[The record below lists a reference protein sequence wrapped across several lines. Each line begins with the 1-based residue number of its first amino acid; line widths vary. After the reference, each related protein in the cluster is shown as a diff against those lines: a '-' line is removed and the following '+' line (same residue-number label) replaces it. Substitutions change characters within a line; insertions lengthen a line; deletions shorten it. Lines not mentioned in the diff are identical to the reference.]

1 MNDSVI
7 ERCVIGLDA
16 HPKTCSAAGLWGQDA
31 GSAEVR
37 WVDHPIP
44 VERLEQ
50 WAAKRVGPRD
60 TVVIEAS
67 GNTFALVDRLQAVGC
82 HVVVLESLRA
92 GQVRKAY
99 CNTDKVSAVKIARV
113 YLSGLAVL
121 VWKPDDKTRQRRE
134 LFRQYQRSVTDSV
147 RHRNQISGWLNGHGI
162 KKPKGVRLTQPSGRE
177 WMMGCYEWS
186 SMQRL
191 LIEQMIEQLIAA
203 HEYRKRLRRIIALE
217 VVGDPALLQLV
228 RLFGVAEV
236 NAFAL
241 GAFVGDIHRFRTPK
255 QLVAYAGL
263 NPRVNLSGQGGYT
276 GSLSH
281 HGRREL
287 RATLIEA
294 AQNLLRYDNP
304 LRNWGWKLLIAKG
317 RNVAAVAVARKLT
330 VSCWYLMMGRF
341 TPLEEVGPTL
351 RTKITKIVAL
361 LGKKT
366 VTQLGYTRLRE
377 YEECL
382 LQQLMAA

>member
-1 MNDSVI
+1 MSDSDT
-7 ERCVIGLDA
+7 EGCVVGLDA
-16 HPKTCSAAGLWGQDA
+16 HPKTCSAAGLFGQDA
-31 GSAEVR
+31 GSAEVL

-44 VERLEQ
+44 VDRLEK
-50 WAAKRVGPRD
+50 WAAKRVGPKD

-67 GNTFALVDRLQAVGC
+67 GNTFALVERLEAVGC

-121 VWKPDDKTRQRRE
+121 VWKPDEKTRQRRE
-134 LFRQYQRSVTDSV
+134 LFRQYQRSVTASV
-147 RHRNQISGWLNGHGI
+147 RHRNQITSWLNGHGL
-162 KKPKGVRLTQPSGRE
+162 KRPKGLRLTQPCGKNWVMDARE
-177 WMMGCYEWS
+177 WS
-186 SMQRL
+186 PMQRL
-191 LIEQMIEQLIAA
+191 LIEQMFEELVAA
-203 HEYRKRLRRIIALE
+203 HQFRRRLRRIIALE
-217 VVGDPALLQLV
+217 VVRDPALLQLV

-276 GSLSH
+276 GSITH
-281 HGRREL
+281 HGRKEL
-287 RATLIEA
+287 RAALIEA

-304 LRNWGWKLLIAKG
+304 LRSWGWKLLIAKG

-330 VSCWYLMMGRF
+330 VASWYLMMGRF
-341 TPLEEVGPTL
+341 TPLEQIGPSL
-351 RTKITKIVAL
+351 RTKVNKIVAL
-361 LGKKT
+361 LGKDVAT
-366 VTQLGYTRLRE
+366 SLGYTRLKE
-377 YEECL
+377 FEECIH
-382 LQQLMAA
+382 QQLMSS